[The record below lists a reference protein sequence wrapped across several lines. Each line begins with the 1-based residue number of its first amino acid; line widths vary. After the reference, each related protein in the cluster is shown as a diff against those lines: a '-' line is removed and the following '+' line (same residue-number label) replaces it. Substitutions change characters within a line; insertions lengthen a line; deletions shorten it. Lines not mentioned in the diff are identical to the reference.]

1 MAVVEKQSATST
13 NGKANGHGGPATSQP
28 APGYSVIGSRPV
40 RPDGIDKV
48 TGRAIYGADVQLPG
62 LLYGKVLRSPHAH
75 ANIRSIDTSKAEA
88 LPGVKAVVTGA
99 DLPAAADRIEDLGE
113 GAINLKYLSAN
124 VLAHEKALYHG
135 HAIAAVAAVDSHTA
149 EEAIGLIEVDYEV
162 LPPVMTV
169 DQALADDAPILLSGL
184 RTNEM
189 GESGTKPTNLAQHFR
204 HQRGDLDAGFAA
216 ASVVVERTFRT
227 ETVHQGYIEPHTG
240 TAQYNSD
247 GQVTIWATTQGIFS
261 VRSQTSEILRIPV
274 SRIKVI
280 PTEIGGGFG
289 GKINVYLEPVAVL
302 LSKKAGGSPVKLVMS
317 RTEVLQATG
326 PTSGSNI
333 RIKMGADAKGKITA
347 AHAELFYE
355 AGAFP
360 GSPVGAAANVV
371 LAPYAIDNLQV
382 DGYDIVVNRPRSAAY
397 RAPGGTNAA
406 FATESVLNEIAEK
419 LGMDQAEIRLI
430 NGAQQGDRRP
440 DGVQYT
446 EPIGLLETVKAIAES
461 DHYNTPLTGKNQGRG
476 IACGYWNNWGGKSSA
491 TAILNADGTVSLN
504 EASTDIGGSRA
515 SIAMQFA
522 EAIGI
527 GYEQV
532 KPRVG
537 DTDSVAYNDVTGG
550 SRTTFGTGMAAHNMG
565 VEMLAQMKERLAE
578 IWEVES
584 VDYDAGVFSGGENRA
599 DFKQAAG
606 LIYKSG
612 APLMVSSTVFPRSF
626 GPGFS
631 TQLVDVEVDPDTGK
645 VTILRYTIAQ
655 DVGRAIHPS
664 YVEGQMQG
672 GVVQGIG
679 WALNEEYIYNEKGQ
693 LLNGSLLDY
702 RMPTALD
709 LPMIETILVEV
720 PYPGHPYGV
729 RGVGEVNIVPP
740 AGAVANAIR
749 NATGVCMEHLPMS
762 PARLLEAMWE
772 NEGT

>member
-1 MAVVEKQSATST
+1 MAVAEKQS
-13 NGKANGHGGPATSQP
+13 NGKANGHASPATTEP
-28 APGYSVIGSRPV
+28 APGYNIIGSRPV

-48 TGRAIYGADVQLPG
+48 TGRAVYGADVQLPG

-75 ANIRSIDTSKAEA
+75 ARIISIDTSKAEA

-99 DLPAAADRIEDLGE
+99 DLPAAADKVEDLGE
-113 GAINLKYLSAN
+113 GAINLMYLSAN
-124 VLAHEKALYHG
+124 ILAHDKALYHG
-135 HAIAAVAAVDSHTA
+135 HAIAAVAATDIHIA
-149 EEAIGLIEVDYEV
+149 EEAIGLIDVQYEL

-169 DQALADDAPILLSGL
+169 DQALAEDAPILLPTL
-184 RTNEM
+184 RTDEM
-189 GESGTKPTNLAQHFR
+189 GELGSKPTNLAKHFR
-204 HQRGDLDAGFAA
+204 HQRGDLEAGFAA
-216 ASVVVERTFRT
+216 AKVVVERTFRT

-240 TAQYNSD
+240 TAQYNND
-247 GQVTIWATTQGIFS
+247 GQVTIWATTQGIFA

-302 LSKKAGGSPVKLVMS
+302 LSKKAGGNPVKLVMS

-333 RIKMGADAKGKITA
+333 RIKMGADANGKITA

-382 DGYDIVVNRPRSAAY
+382 DGYDIIVNRPRSAAY

-406 FATESVLNEIAEK
+406 FATESVLNEIAEQ
-419 LGMDQAEIRLI
+419 LGMDQAHIRLI
-430 NGAQQGDRRP
+430 NGAKQGDRRP
-440 DGVQYT
+440 DGVQHT

-461 DHYNTPLTGKNQGRG
+461 DHYNTPLTGKYQGRG

-565 VEMLAQMKERLAE
+565 VEMLAQMKERLAG

-584 VDYDAGVFSGGENRA
+584 VDYADGEFTGGENRA
-599 DFKQAAG
+599 NFKQAAA
-606 LIYKSG
+606 LIYRTG
-612 APLMVSSTVFPRSF
+612 EPLMVSSTVFPRSF

-631 TQLVDVEVDPDTGK
+631 TQLADVEVDPETGK
-645 VTILRYTIAQ
+645 VTVLRYTIAQ

-679 WALNEEYIYNEKGQ
+679 WALNEEYVYNEKGQ

-740 AGAVANAIR
+740 AGAIANAIA
-749 NATGVCMEHLPMS
+749 NATGVRMEQLPMS
-762 PARLLEAMWE
+762 PDRLLEAMWE
-772 NEGT
+772 KK

>member
-1 MAVVEKQSATST
+1 MAVTEKAMHAT
-13 NGKANGHGGPATSQP
+13 NGKGNGHASPATRTP
-28 APGYSVIGSRPV
+28 AEGFNIIGSRPV
-40 RPDGIDKV
+40 RPDGVDKV
-48 TGRAIYGADVQLPG
+48 TGRAIYGADVRLQG

-75 ANIRSIDTSKAEA
+75 ARILSIDTSKAEA

-99 DLPAAADRIEDLGE
+99 DLPTAADKVEDLGE
-113 GAINLKYLSAN
+113 SAINLMYLSAN
-124 VLAHEKALYHG
+124 VLAHDKALYHG

-149 EEAIGLIEVDYEV
+149 EEAIGLIDVQYEV

-169 DQALADDAPILLSGL
+169 DQALADNAPILLENL
-184 RTNEM
+184 LTDEM
-189 GESGTKPTNLAQHFR
+189 GEKGTKPTNLAQHFR
-204 HQRGDLDAGFAA
+204 HQRGDLEAGFAA
-216 ASVVVERTFRT
+216 AAVIVERNFRT

-247 GQVTIWATTQGIFS
+247 GQVTIWASTQGTFA
-261 VRSQTSEILRIPV
+261 VREQTSEILGIPV
-274 SRIKVI
+274 SQIKVI

-289 GKINVYLEPVAVL
+289 GKINVYLEPVAVM
-302 LSKKAGGSPVKLVMS
+302 LSKKAGGKPVKLVMS

-333 RIKMGADAKGKITA
+333 RIKMGADANGKLTA
-347 AHAELFYE
+347 AHADLYYE
-355 AGAFP
+355 AGGFP

-371 LAPYAIDNLQV
+371 FAPYALDNLQV
-382 DGYDIVVNRPRSAAY
+382 DGYDVIVNRPRSAAY

-406 FATESVLNEIAEK
+406 YATESVLNEIAEK
-419 LGMDQAEIRLI
+419 LGLDQAHIRLI
-430 NGAQQGDRRP
+430 NGAKQGDRRP
-440 DGVQYT
+440 DGLLYS
-446 EPIGLLETVKAIAES
+446 EPIGLLETVQAIAES

-491 TAILNADGTVSLN
+491 SAVLNADGTVSLN

-527 GYEQV
+527 TYEQV

-550 SRTTFGTGMAAHNMG
+550 SRTTFSTGMAAYNMG
-565 VEMLAQMKERLAE
+565 VEMLAQMKARLADL
-578 IWEVES
+578 WDGVSVE
-584 VDYDAGVFSGGENRA
+584 YANGEFSGGDNRISFA
-599 DFKQAAG
+599 QAAALLYSTG
-606 LIYKSG
+606 E
-612 APLMVSSTVFPRSF
+612 PLMVSSTVYARNF

-631 TQLVDVEVDPDTGK
+631 TQLADVEVDPETGK
-645 VTILRYTIAQ
+645 VTILRFTIAQ

-740 AGAVANAIR
+740 AGAVANAVA
-749 NATGVCMEHLPMS
+749 NAIGKRMFELPMS
-762 PARLLEAMWE
+762 PDRVLAAMGE
-772 NEGT
+772 KN